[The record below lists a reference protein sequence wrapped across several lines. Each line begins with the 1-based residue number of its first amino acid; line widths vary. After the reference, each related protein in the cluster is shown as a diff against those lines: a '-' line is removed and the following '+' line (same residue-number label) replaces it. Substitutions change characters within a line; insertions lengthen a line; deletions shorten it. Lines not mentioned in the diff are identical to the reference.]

1 MRKLK
6 IIEHISLDGVIQAAG
21 GPNEDPPYPY
31 GGWAGPHADPDGGAA
46 IVAAHGD
53 AFDLLLGRR
62 LTLRMELRHANSRS
76 SAQRLCPRAS
86 SSVPTSRTVLCAPAP
101 TPTRGRKPTSEIMR
115 RKPGTEGRFPGSFG
129 LRSAVF
135 SRGARGIEI
144 RIVRL
149 GCRFFLC
156 ATTIG

>member
-1 MRKLK
+1 MRELT

-76 SAQRLCPRAS
+76 SAPRLCPRAS
-86 SSVPTSRTVLCAPAP
+86 SAAPTSPAGLCGPAP
-101 TPTRGRKPTSEIMR
+101 TTTRRAKIVKGGP
-115 RKPGTEGRFPGSFG
+115 PAP
-129 LRSAVF
+129 LVQSAIDKN
-135 SRGARGIEI
+135 GDLKHAAE
-144 RIVRL
+144 
-149 GCRFFLC
+149 
-156 ATTIG
+156 